1 MVQYAKAFLLG
12 HHFLESIV
20 GTQQMPLKNTL
31 RKQTSTIDT
40 NSQKKNKNQFP
51 THHTSYYFV
60 SHKNILIL

>member
-40 NSQKKNKNQFP
+40 NSQK
-51 THHTSYYFV
+51 
-60 SHKNILIL
+60 